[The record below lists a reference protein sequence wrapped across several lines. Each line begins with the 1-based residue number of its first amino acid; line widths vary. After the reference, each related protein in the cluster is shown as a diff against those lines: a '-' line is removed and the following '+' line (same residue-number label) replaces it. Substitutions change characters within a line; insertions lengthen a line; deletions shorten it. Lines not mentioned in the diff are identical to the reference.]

1 MKQWIDAVR
10 TELGISADVDI
21 DVDTILDVARDAA
34 HTIERTAAP
43 VTTYLLGYAA
53 AQGADATEVAAKI
66 ALLAS
71 TWPAKE

>member
-10 TELGISADVDI
+10 TELDISVDVDI
-21 DVDTILDVARDAA
+21 DIDTILDTARDAA
-34 HTIERTAAP
+34 HAIERPAAP

-53 AQGADATEVAAKI
+53 ALGGDVTEAAAKI